1 MLDLDTSLLKWQN
14 TKKLYETKNNYMHV
28 HACTVG
34 ANSGPQNTKR
44 PKNPT
49 VTFEEH
55 GAKARLIPGLG
66 RSPGRGNG
74 NPL

>member
-1 MLDLDTSLLKWQN
+1 
-14 TKKLYETKNNYMHV
+14 MHV

-49 VTFEEH
+49 VTFEEP
-55 GAKARLIPGLG
+55 GTKTRLIPGLG

-74 NPL
+74 NQL